1 MEDKNK
7 KKKAVVNSPSSP
19 SSSSSDDES
28 SSDPPSEA
36 PPQKG
41 MISLK
46 SKAIK
51 KDKKREGV
59 VTFDSSSDEEEAA
72 VDDDDDVS
80 DTSSDHSS
88 DEEEKGGPPL
98 VNFYKDKKRAFTIS
112 IVVPSSIIDNAQSFE
127 LKTYLVGQIAKSCGL
142 FKVNEIIVYSNDRT
156 HRMKNMS
163 SEITTTEFF
172 VRNLEYIETPQY
184 LRKALFPRSDALKYS
199 GLVNPLEGDHHLKI
213 TEWCRYREGVI
224 VRRPVR
230 ENKGSWANIGLY
242 KDCQVNMMLEENT
255 RVTVRLNEGG
265 FS

>member
-1 MEDKNK
+1 
-7 KKKAVVNSPSSP
+7 
-19 SSSSSDDES
+19 
-28 SSDPPSEA
+28 
-36 PPQKG
+36 
-41 MISLK
+41 
-46 SKAIK
+46 
-51 KDKKREGV
+51 
-59 VTFDSSSDEEEAA
+59 
-72 VDDDDDVS
+72 
-80 DTSSDHSS
+80 
-88 DEEEKGGPPL
+88 
-98 VNFYKDKKRAFTIS
+98 
-112 IVVPSSIIDNAQSFE
+112 